1 MIAEPLLAAHIRLHG
16 LRTSGLWSSLRMIS
30 LVCSLEID
38 LLSSLIYFIVNCDLS
53 DNLSDIWLIRK
64 PL

>member
-1 MIAEPLLAAHIRLHG
+1 
-16 LRTSGLWSSLRMIS
+16 MIS

-38 LLSSLIYFIVNCDLS
+38 LLSSLIYFIVTCDLS